1 MHVFH
6 HARHNLAVVH
16 ILYDILALENP
27 TVWVTDQKVKILIEH
42 ATIQQVKSL

>member
-16 ILYDILALENP
+16 VLYGILALENP
-27 TVWVTDQKVKILIEH
+27 NVWVTHQKVKILIEH
-42 ATIQQVKSL
+42 ATVQQVKSL